1 MQRIID
7 FFLGNKLRLLFWCY
21 LLIGIVLTSSQ
32 NLYFKSSYLNT
43 SGQISGGI
51 HLFFSGITDYFS
63 LASENKFLST
73 QNKVLLERLTAFK
86 QPALKQ
92 NSAEL
97 KKNFEFIN
105 GRIIKNSFTGI
116 DNYLTLSL
124 GKQDSVST
132 DMGVVNEKG
141 LLGIIEFSGNS
152 FSTVQSILHS
162 KSKINVKVKG
172 ADYFGSL
179 IWDGKN
185 PNRVQLTDIP
195 DLAPIKKGDTIISGG
210 MSSIFP
216 EDIPV
221 GTIEDFKLT
230 AAKDYYLI
238 QVRLVNDMQNI
249 GPVYVIK
256 NQFKKEIKA
265 VENNTDE

>member
-7 FFLGNKLRLLFWCY
+7 FFLSNKLRLLFWCY
-21 LLIGIVLTSSQ
+21 LLIGIALTTSE
-32 NLYFKSSYLNT
+32 NIYLKSSYLNT
-43 SGQISGGI
+43 SSRLSGGV
-51 HLFFSGITDYFS
+51 HLFFSGIGDYFS
-63 LASENKFLST
+63 LASENKFLTT
-73 QNKVLLERLTAFK
+73 QNKVLMERLVAFEK
-86 QPALKQ
+86 Y
-92 NSAEL
+92 EL
-97 KKNFEFIN
+97 NHDSTLMNKNFEFIN

-124 GKQDSVST
+124 GEQDSVFT

-172 ADYFGSL
+172 TDYFGSL
-179 IWDGKN
+179 VWNGKK
-185 PNRVQLTDIP
+185 PNNVQLIDIP

-216 EDIPV
+216 ENIPV

-230 AAKDYYLI
+230 AAKNYYI
-238 QVRLVNDMQNI
+238 IEVRLFNDMQNI

-256 NQFKKEIKA
+256 NHLKQEIKA
-265 VENNTDE
+265 VEKNTDE

>member
-7 FFLGNKLRLLFWCY
+7 FFLGNKLRLLFWFY
-21 LLIGIVLTSSQ
+21 LLIGIGLTTSQ

-51 HLFFSGITDYFS
+51 HLFFSGIGDYFS
-63 LASENKFLST
+63 LAAENKFLSE
-73 QNKVLLERLTAFK
+73 QNKVLLERLTALEK
-86 QPALKQ
+86 PGLNQ
-92 NSAEL
+92 NPAEL
-97 KKNFEFIN
+97 KKNFEYIN
-105 GRIIKNSFTGI
+105 GRILKNSFTGL

-124 GKQDSVST
+124 GKKDSVFT

-172 ADYFGSL
+172 TDYFGSL
-179 IWDGKN
+179 IWDGKK
-185 PNRVQLTDIP
+185 PNGVQLTDIP

-216 EDIPV
+216 ENILV
-221 GTIEDFKLT
+221 GTVEDFELT
-230 AAKDYYLI
+230 AAKNYYLI
-238 QVRLVNDMQNI
+238 QVRLFNDMQNI

-256 NQFKKEIKA
+256 NRFKKEIKA
-265 VENNTDE
+265 VENNSDE